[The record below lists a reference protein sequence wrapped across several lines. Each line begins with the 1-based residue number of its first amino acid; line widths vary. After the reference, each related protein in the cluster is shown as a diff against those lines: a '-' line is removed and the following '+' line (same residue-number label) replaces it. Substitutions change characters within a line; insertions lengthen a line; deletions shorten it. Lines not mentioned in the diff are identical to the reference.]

1 MAQVIKNLLA
11 SAEDSGDTASISE
24 LGSSPGVG
32 NSNLFHYSYL
42 ENSMDRGAWKVAA
55 HRVTKIVGHN

>member
-1 MAQVIKNLLA
+1 MIKNLLA
-11 SAEDSGDTASISE
+11 SAEDSGDTGLIPG

-42 ENSMDRGAWKVAA
+42 ENSMDRGAWQVAA
-55 HRVTKIVGHN
+55 HGVTKRVGHS